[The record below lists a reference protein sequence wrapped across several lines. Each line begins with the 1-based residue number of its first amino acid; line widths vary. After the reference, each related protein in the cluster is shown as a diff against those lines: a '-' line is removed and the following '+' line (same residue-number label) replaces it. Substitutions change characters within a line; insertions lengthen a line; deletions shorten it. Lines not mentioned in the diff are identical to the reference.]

1 MDEDAGIIELMAEC
15 MYGLDRSSRM
25 GERAASEMNILKYSD
40 LIMVSLLGFC
50 VSYFSQYALWIR

>member
-15 MYGLDRSSRM
+15 IYGLDRSSRM
-25 GERAASEMNILKYSD
+25 GERAASGMNILKYSD

-50 VSYFSQYALWIR
+50 VSYFSQ